1 MSNTIIAAYWMIGTM
16 FFLSMMAISGRE
28 LGGDLDTFE
37 IMTYRSLIGIMI
49 VLFFIIYN
57 KSHFEINIKRLKLHF
72 IRNIFHFTGQNLWFF
87 AVIYIPLSQL
97 FAFEFTCLMCS
108 ILCLFYCVRFSMYS
122 QLGLAQA
129 QPIHSSSIHVF

>member
-1 MSNTIIAAYWMIGTM
+1 MNPTVIKLGFFILGSLMSNTIIAAYWMIGTM
-16 FFLSMMAISGRE
+16 LFLSMMAISGRE

-57 KSHFEINIKRLKLHF
+57 KSYFEINIKKLKLHF

-97 FAFEFTCLMCS
+97 FAFV
-108 ILCLFYCVRFSMYS
+108 IYS
-122 QLGLAQA
+122 TYLGCGFGAYL
-129 QPIHSSSIHVF
+129 IKGKINIC